1 MKTVKVEA
9 STTYDILIENGLI
22 ADCGKYIST
31 IRKNCKIMIISDS
44 TVFSIYG
51 ETVKSSLINEGFE
64 ISEFIIAPG
73 EASKCADNLIK
84 LWNTLANAHF
94 TRSDV
99 IVALGGGVVGDLSGF
114 AASTYLRSI
123 KYIQIPTTLL
133 AMVDSSVG
141 GKTAIDLDA
150 GKNLAG
156 TFYQPSMVLCDPEA
170 LKTLP
175 DEIFSDGM
183 AEVIKYGMINQPQL
197 LDILENDYDIS
208 DVIEICVKAKRDIV
222 NEDERDTGVRQLLNF
237 GHTLAHGIELDSD
250 YTIPHGRAVSVGM
263 VLITKAAVKAGKC
276 DKNALDILK
285 KLLIKNSLPLSTD
298 ITADTLCKA
307 ALHDKKRAGG
317 TITLVIPTKAGECIL
332 EKTPIENLY
341 DFVSGA
347 WDND

>member
-1 MKTVKVEA
+1 MKKVKIEA
-9 STTYDILIENGLI
+9 SGTYDIIIEKGLI
-22 ADCGKYIST
+22 SYCGEYISN
-31 IRKNCKIMIISDS
+31 IQKNCKIMIISDS
-44 TVFSIYG
+44 TVFALYG
-51 ETVKSSLINEGFE
+51 ESVKTALTAKGYEV
-64 ISEFIIAPG
+64 SEFIITPG

-84 LWNTLANAHF
+84 IWNCLANAHF
-94 TRSDV
+94 TRSDM

-133 AMVDSSVG
+133 SMVDSSVG
-141 GKTAIDLDA
+141 GKTAIDLEA

-156 TFYQPSMVLCDPEA
+156 TFYQPSLVLCDPET
-170 LKTLP
+170 LNTLP
-175 DEIFSDGM
+175 KEIFSDGM
-183 AEVIKYGMINQPQL
+183 AEVIKYGMINQPRL
-197 LDILENDYDIS
+197 LDILEAEYDIS

-250 YTIPHGRAVSVGM
+250 YTIPHGRAVAVGM
-263 VLITKAAVKAGKC
+263 LLITKAAIKAEKC
-276 DKNALDILK
+276 DKSALDILK

-298 ITADTLCKA
+298 ISAEALCNA
-307 ALHDKKRAGG
+307 ALHDKKRAGS
-317 TITLVIPTKAGECIL
+317 TITLVIPIKAGKCIL
-332 EKTPIENLY
+332 EKTPLANLY

>member
-1 MKTVKVEA
+1 MKKVKVEA
-9 STTYDILIENGLI
+9 SGTYDILIEKGLI
-22 ADCGKYIST
+22 ANCGEYIST
-31 IRKNCKIMIISDS
+31 VRKNCKIMIISDR
-44 TVFSIYG
+44 TVFELYG
-51 ETVKSSLINEGFE
+51 ETVKNSLTDKGFDV
-64 ISEFIIAPG
+64 SEFIITPG

-84 LWNTLANAHF
+84 IWNCLANAHF
-94 TRSDV
+94 TRSDM

-141 GKTAIDLDA
+141 GKTAIDLEA

-156 TFYQPSMVLCDPEA
+156 TFYQPSVVLCDPET

-175 DEIFSDGM
+175 EEIYSDGM

-197 LDILENDYDIS
+197 LDILNQDYDIS

-250 YTIPHGRAVSVGM
+250 YTIPHGRAVAVGM
-263 VLITKAAVKAGKC
+263 VLITKAAIKAKKC
-276 DKNALDILK
+276 DKNALDILTE
-285 KLLIKNSLPLSTD
+285 LLSKNSLPLSTD
-298 ITADTLCKA
+298 ITAEALCKA

-332 EKTPIENLY
+332 SKTPIENLY

-347 WDND
+347 WDNA

>member
-9 STTYDILIENGLI
+9 STSYEILIENGII
-22 ADCGKYIST
+22 ADCGEYIST

-44 TVFSIYG
+44 TVFSLYG
-51 ETVKSSLINEGFE
+51 ETVKNSLTNNGFE
-64 ISEFIIAPG
+64 VNKFIITPS

-84 LWNTLANAHF
+84 IWNALANAHF
-94 TRSDV
+94 TRSDM

-123 KYIQIPTTLL
+123 KYVQIPTTLL

-141 GKTAIDLDA
+141 GKTAIDLEA

-156 TFYQPSMVLCDPEA
+156 TFYQPSMVLCDPET

-175 DEIFSDGM
+175 DEIYSDGM

-197 LDILENDYDIS
+197 LDILEEDYDIS

-250 YTIPHGRAVSVGM
+250 YTIPHGRAVAVGM
-263 VLITKAAVKAGKC
+263 VLITKAAIKAGKC
-276 DKNALDILK
+276 DKNALDILTR
-285 KLLIKNSLPLSTD
+285 LIIKNVLPLSTN
-298 ITADTLCKA
+298 ITPEALCKA

>member
-1 MKTVKVEA
+1 MKKVKVEA
-9 STTYDILIENGLI
+9 SGTYDIIIEKGLL
-22 ADCGKYIST
+22 ADCGKYISS

-44 TVFSIYG
+44 TVFSLYG
-51 ETVKSSLINEGFE
+51 ETVKASLADNGFE
-64 ISEFIIAPG
+64 VSEFVIAPG

-84 LWNTLANAHF
+84 IWNCLANAHF
-94 TRSDV
+94 TRSDM

-123 KYIQIPTTLL
+123 RYIQIPTTLL

-141 GKTAIDLDA
+141 GKTAIDLEA

-156 TFYQPSMVLCDPEA
+156 TFYQPSLVLCDTET

-175 DEIFSDGM
+175 DEIYSDGM

-197 LDILENDYDIS
+197 LDILENEYDIS

-250 YTIPHGRAVSVGM
+250 YTIPHGRAVAVGM
-263 VLITKAAVKAGKC
+263 MLITKAAINAGKC
-276 DKNALDILK
+276 DKNALYILK

-298 ITADTLCKA
+298 ISAEALCKA

-317 TITLVIPTKAGECIL
+317 TITLVIPVKAGECIL

-347 WDND
+347 WKND

>member
-9 STTYDILIENGLI
+9 STSYDILIENGII
-22 ADCGKYIST
+22 ADCGEYIST

-44 TVFSIYG
+44 TVFSLYG
-51 ETVKSSLINEGFE
+51 ETVKNSLTNNGFE
-64 ISEFIIAPG
+64 VNEFITTPG

-84 LWNTLANAHF
+84 IWNTLANAHF
-94 TRSDV
+94 TRSDM

-141 GKTAIDLDA
+141 GKTAIDLEA

-156 TFYQPSMVLCDPEA
+156 TFYQPSMVLCDPET

-175 DEIFSDGM
+175 DEIYSDGM

-197 LDILENDYDIS
+197 LDILEEDYDIS
-208 DVIEICVKAKRDIV
+208 DVIAICVKAKRDIV
-222 NEDERDTGVRQLLNF
+222 NKDERDTGVRQLLNF

-250 YTIPHGRAVSVGM
+250 YTIPHGRAVAVGM
-263 VLITKAAVKAGKC
+263 VLITKAAIKAGKC
-276 DKNALDILK
+276 DKNALDFLTRLI
-285 KLLIKNSLPLSTD
+285 IKNALPLSTE
-298 ITADTLCKA
+298 ITPEALCKA